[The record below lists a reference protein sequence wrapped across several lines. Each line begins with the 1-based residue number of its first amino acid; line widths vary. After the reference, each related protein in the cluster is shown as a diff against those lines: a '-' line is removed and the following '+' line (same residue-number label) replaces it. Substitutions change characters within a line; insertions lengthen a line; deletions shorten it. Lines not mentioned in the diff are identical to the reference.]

1 MRPIL
6 IVMNLPSKVALASLA
21 SILAYGVGLEV
32 KDIPRAVKVP
42 PGVTL
47 VGFGDLAGAAM
58 PDPGARAAQGDYLKA
73 VPRSILQLE
82 NQRVLIQGFMI
93 PTVTADHRV
102 KEFLL
107 VRNQASCCFGLP
119 PQVSEVL
126 EVRMSGRPAEPL
138 MDRTVNVIGQF
149 HVQEHW
155 AGPYL
160 GSLYQLEGDS
170 VTSGSALKPL
180 KLARAPQANGLE

>member
-1 MRPIL
+1 
-6 IVMNLPSKVALASLA
+6 MNLAAKIALASLV

-32 KDIPRAVKVP
+32 KDIPPAVKVP

-47 VGFGDLAGAAM
+47 VGFGELAGAAL
-58 PDPGARAAQGDYLKA
+58 PEPGARAGRGDYLKA
-73 VPRSILQLE
+73 VPKSVLQLE
-82 NQRVLIQGFMI
+82 GQRVLIQGFMI

-107 VRNQASCCFGLP
+107 VRNQASCCFGMP
-119 PQVSEVL
+119 PQISEVL
-126 EVRMSGRPAEPL
+126 EVRMAAEPAEPL